1 MSEEKMWRQTSC
13 VETAIRAD
21 PTQAVDEGIAA
32 RLRVCEE
39 NIKAF
44 ERNASTMGAA
54 GPSHQLINPW
64 QS

>member
-1 MSEEKMWRQTSC
+1 MWRQTSC

-21 PTQAVDEGIAA
+21 ATQAVDEGIAA

-44 ERNASTMGAA
+44 ERNASTM
-54 GPSHQLINPW
+54 
-64 QS
+64 